1 MRIRAG
7 AALLLAWLAGA
18 SGLDAQGLL
27 GNDTGKGPAAVPD
40 IDGDG
45 ANELLI
51 PAYGANKVYLFK
63 GGATLLALGAT
74 GTTASAFE
82 TFSSTAE
89 NAVAGGAKYGHALG
103 SFDQRGHCSG
113 VEHGVVVQEE
123 DVVGLGGHVGPQAP
137 THCPGEPEVAF
148 ARQDPVRS

>member
-1 MRIRAG
+1 LALVYLPFFQRRIRIAEAIG
-7 AALLLAWLAGA
+7 GQADLAQDPRLL
-18 SGLDAQGLL
+18 
-27 GNDTGKGPAAVPD
+27 P
-40 IDGDG
+40 IDD
-45 ANELLI
+45 LRSHD
-51 PAYGANKVYLFK
+51 PH
-63 GGATLLALGAT
+63 TL
-74 GTTASAFE
+74 
-82 TFSSTAE
+82 
-89 NAVAGGAKYGHALG
+89 HALG